1 MKTGGVEMFGF
12 DWTGDGEESL
22 INDLITLD
30 VLGLCILIF
39 PFMLLG
45 ELMKMNNGRESRR

>member
-22 INDLITLD
+22 IDDLITLD
-30 VLGLCILIF
+30 VLGLLDD
-39 PFMLLG
+39 
-45 ELMKMNNGRESRR
+45 EKENNDDNREEV

>member
-1 MKTGGVEMFGF
+1 MFGF

-22 INDLITLD
+22 IDDLITLD